1 MFHQIGM
8 VLGALSTGVAITLS
22 TVAWPVTFVILALLM
37 FSGTYACTQ
46 GVATLTQNFINVH
59 QR

>member
-1 MFHQIGM
+1 VFHQIGM
-8 VLGALSTGVAITLS
+8 VLGALSTRVAITLS

-37 FSGTYACTQ
+37 FTGTYACAQ
-46 GVATLTQNFINVH
+46 GVATLIQKFINVH

>member
-1 MFHQIGM
+1 MMLDAF
-8 VLGALSTGVAITLS
+8 STEVAITLS

-37 FSGTYACTQ
+37 FTGTYACTQ